1 MVFPYCHACK
11 GVKDLCG
18 LGRCPLLDDIRK
30 RLAPVDLTGKTVE
43 GPSPPSVFVGS
54 YGYPRIS
61 VGPLASSLPVPRP
74 ERLESP
80 TFLYS
85 RALEDVYSIRAS
97 LIRGRYALNV
107 RTAADRNMP
116 SSEPLWEIEKGLP
129 FKGRKVLSSV
139 QELALSSRSLDTVME
154 LSKVDRAIRAP
165 PSLDTIT
172 MPMGPSVKIDDISV
186 QDGAK
191 VPNAVERASSD
202 TDLPASEATI
212 GLYDSGI
219 PQEHLTRLFSVGL
232 LGEARRR
239 RLVPTR
245 WTITA
250 VDDTLSMALKER
262 VLELPPLDRFLLYS
276 GSHYGN
282 NFLIAY
288 YPPPFR
294 FEMMEQWQ
302 RGSLWGG
309 GKTITDHEGPRG
321 RKDYASNITGGYYA
335 ARLPVV
341 EHMMEK
347 GFCAGATVIRWITDE
362 YWAPLGVWVVRETV
376 RSSLVGPP
384 MEFSDLR
391 SLFEELDRS
400 SGVSDWKVHTRFLR
414 GNMDTTL
421 TDFI

>member
-1 MVFPYCHACK
+1 MFPYCHACK

-18 LGRCPLLDDIRK
+18 LGRCPLLEKVRNK
-30 RLAPVDLTGKTVE
+30 LAPIDLTGTTVE

-61 VGPLASSLPVPRP
+61 VGPLASALPVPMP
-74 ERLESP
+74 ERLEST

-107 RTAADRNMP
+107 RTASDSGTI
-116 SSEPLWEIEKGLP
+116 SSEPLWEVEKGLP
-129 FKGRKVLSSV
+129 FRGRKVLSSV
-139 QELALSSRSLDTVME
+139 QEIALSSRSLDTVME
-154 LSKVDRAIRAP
+154 LSKLERTFRAP

-172 MPMGPSVKIDDISV
+172 MPMGPSVKIDDVSV

-191 VPNAVERASSD
+191 VPRSVERASSD
-202 TDLPASEATI
+202 TDLPAAEATV
-212 GLYDSGI
+212 GLYDTGI
-219 PQEHLTRLFSVGL
+219 QLEHLTRLFSVGL

-250 VDDTLSMALKER
+250 IDDTLSIALKER
-262 VLELPPLDRFLLYS
+262 VLELPPLDRYLLYG

-282 NFLIAY
+282 NFLIAF

-309 GKTITDHEGPRG
+309 GTTVTDHEGPRG
-321 RKDYASNITGGYYA
+321 RKDFASNITGGYYA

-341 EHMMEK
+341 EHMMAK

-362 YWAPLGVWVVRETV
+362 YWAPLGVWVVRETM
-376 RSSLVGPP
+376 RNSLKDPP
-384 MEFSDLR
+384 KEFADLK
-391 SLFEELDRS
+391 SLTEEIDRS
-400 SGVSDWKVHTRFLR
+400 SGIQDWKLQSRFLR
-414 GNMDTTL
+414 GTRDTIL